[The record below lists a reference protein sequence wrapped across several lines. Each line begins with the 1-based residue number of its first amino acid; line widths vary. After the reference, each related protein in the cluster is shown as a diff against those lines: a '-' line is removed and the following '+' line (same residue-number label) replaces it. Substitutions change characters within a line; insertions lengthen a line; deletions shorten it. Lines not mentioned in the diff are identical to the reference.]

1 MYCAEADGQSGRIAG
16 LDGLTREEMTIT
28 APPLQGKTVLVTG
41 GAKRVGAAICRRL
54 HAAGAN
60 LLVHYR
66 SSALEARALQ
76 VELNARRADS
86 VVVAQADL
94 LKVASCSQLVKA
106 ALKPFGQLDALVNNA
121 SSFFATAIGDIT
133 EQVWDDLIGT
143 NLKAPLFL
151 AQAAA
156 PELRK
161 NHGCIVNLIDIH
173 AEIPMRNHAVY
184 TAAKGGLAALTR
196 ALARD
201 LGPEVRVNGIAPG
214 TILWPD
220 DDTWRDEV
228 SRQRIINQTALKRI
242 GEPDDIA
249 RAVQFLLADAPYV
262 TGQIIA
268 VDGGRS
274 VSL

>member
-1 MYCAEADGQSGRIAG
+1 MAEA
-16 LDGLTREEMTIT
+16 LE
-28 APPLQGKTVLVTG
+28 GKAVLVTG
-41 GAKRVGAAICRRL
+41 GARRVGAAICRRL
-54 HAAGAN
+54 HAAGAS

-76 VELNARRADS
+76 VELNAQRADS
-86 VVVAQADL
+86 VALAQADL
-94 LKVASCSQLVKA
+94 LKVSAATQLVKA
-106 ALKPFGQLDALVNNA
+106 ALKQFGRLDAVVNNA
-121 SSFFATAIGDIT
+121 SSFYATAVGEIT
-133 EQVWDDLIGT
+133 EEAWDDVIGT

-161 NHGCIVNLIDIH
+161 NHGCIVNIIDIH
-173 AEIPMRNHAVY
+173 AELPMRNHAVY
-184 TAAKGGLAALTR
+184 TAAKGGLLALTR

-220 DDTWRDEV
+220 DDNWRDEV
-228 SRQRIINQTALKRI
+228 SRQRIISQTALKRI

-249 RAVQFLLADAPYV
+249 RAVQFLLADAPYI
-262 TGQIIA
+262 TGQVLA

>member
-1 MYCAEADGQSGRIAG
+1 MDEA
-16 LDGLTREEMTIT
+16 
-28 APPLQGKTVLVTG
+28 LQGKVVLLTG
-41 GAKRVGAAICRRL
+41 GAKRVGAAIARRL
-54 HAAGAN
+54 HAAGAS

-66 SSALEARALQ
+66 SSSIEARALQ
-76 VELNARRADS
+76 VELNARRPDS
-86 VVVAQADL
+86 VALAQSDL
-94 LKVASCSQLVKA
+94 LKVSNSAQLVKA
-106 ALKPFGQLDALVNNA
+106 ARKHFDRLDALVNNA
-121 SSFFATAIGDIT
+121 SSFFPTPVGEIT
-133 EQVWDDLIGT
+133 EQAWDDLLGT

-161 NHGCIVNLIDIH
+161 THGCIVNLVDIH
-173 AEIPMRNHAVY
+173 AELPMRNHAVY

-201 LGPEVRVNGIAPG
+201 LGPEIRVNGVAPG

-220 DDTWRDEV
+220 DESWRDEV
-228 SRQRIINQTALKRI
+228 SRQRIINQSALKRI

-249 RAVQFLLADAPYV
+249 RAVQFLIADAPYV
-262 TGQIIA
+262 TGQILA

>member
-1 MYCAEADGQSGRIAG
+1 MDNA
-16 LDGLTREEMTIT
+16 
-28 APPLQGKTVLVTG
+28 LQGKTVLVTG

-54 HAAGAN
+54 HAAGAD
-60 LLVHYR
+60 LMIHYR

-86 VVVAQADL
+86 VGLAQADL
-94 LKVASCSQLVKA
+94 LKAASCVQLVKA
-106 ALKPFGQLDALVNNA
+106 TLKQFEQLDALVNNA
-121 SSFFATAIGDIT
+121 SSFFPTPVGEIT
-133 EQVWDDLIGT
+133 EQSWDDLMGT

-161 NHGCIVNLIDIH
+161 AHGCIVNIVDIH
-173 AEIPMRNHAVY
+173 AELPMRNHAVY

-201 LGPEVRVNGIAPG
+201 LGPEVRVNGVAPG

-220 DDTWRDEV
+220 DESWRDEV
-228 SRQRIINQTALKRI
+228 ARQRIIHQSALKRI

-249 RAVQFLLADAPYV
+249 RAVQFLVADAPYV
-262 TGQIIA
+262 TGQILT

>member
-1 MYCAEADGQSGRIAG
+1 MEQ
-16 LDGLTREEMTIT
+16 T
-28 APPLQGKTVLVTG
+28 LQGKVALVTG

-54 HAAGAN
+54 HAAGAGV
-60 LLVHYR
+60 LVHYR
-66 SSALEARALQ
+66 SAALEARALQ
-76 VELNARRADS
+76 VELNARRPDS
-86 VVVAQADL
+86 VAVAQADL
-94 LKVASCSQLVKA
+94 LKAAAGAQLVKA
-106 ALKPFGQLDALVNNA
+106 ALRHFGRLDALVNNA
-121 SSFFATAIGDIT
+121 SSFFATAIGEIT
-133 EQVWDDLIGT
+133 EQAWDDLIGT

-173 AEIPMRNHAVY
+173 AELPMRNHVVY

-214 TILWPD
+214 TILWPED
-220 DDTWRDEV
+220 ETWRDEV
-228 SRQRIINQTALKRI
+228 SRQRIISQTALKRI

-249 RAVQFLLADAPYV
+249 RAVQFLVADAPYI

>member
-1 MYCAEADGQSGRIAG
+1 MEDA
-16 LDGLTREEMTIT
+16 
-28 APPLQGKTVLVTG
+28 LQGKVVLVTG
-41 GAKRVGAAICRRL
+41 GAKRVGAAICRHL
-54 HAAGAN
+54 HAAGAS

-66 SSALEARALQ
+66 SSAIEARALQ
-76 VELNARRADS
+76 VELQSRRPGS
-86 VVVAQADL
+86 VAVAQADL

-106 ALKPFGQLDALVNNA
+106 ALKQFERLDVLVNNA
-121 SSFFATAIGDIT
+121 SSFFPTAVGEIT
-133 EQVWDDLIGT
+133 EQAWDDLVGT

-156 PELRK
+156 PELRR
-161 NHGCIVNLIDIH
+161 NHGCIVNLVDIH
-173 AEIPMRNHAVY
+173 AERPMRNHAVY

-214 TILWPD
+214 TIVWPD

-228 SRQRIINQTALKRI
+228 ARQRIISQSALKRI
-242 GEPDDIA
+242 GEPADIA
-249 RAVQFLLADAPYV
+249 RTVQFLIADAPYI

-274 VSL
+274 ISL

>member
-1 MYCAEADGQSGRIAG
+1 MDYA
-16 LDGLTREEMTIT
+16 LK
-28 APPLQGKTVLVTG
+28 GKVVLVTG
-41 GAKRVGAAICRRL
+41 GARRVGAAICRRL
-54 HAAGAN
+54 HAAGAD

-66 SSALEARALQ
+66 SSAIEARALQ

-86 VVVAQADL
+86 VALAQADL
-94 LKVASCSQLVKA
+94 LKAANCPQLVKA
-106 ALKPFGQLDALVNNA
+106 ALKQFDRLDALVNNA
-121 SSFFATAIGDIT
+121 SSFYPSPVGEIT
-133 EQVWDDLIGT
+133 EQVWDDLVGT

-156 PELRK
+156 VELRK
-161 NHGCIVNLIDIH
+161 NHGAIVNLIDVH
-173 AEIPMRNHAVY
+173 VELPMRNHAVY
-184 TAAKGGLAALTR
+184 TAAKGGLATLTR

-228 SRQRIINQTALKRI
+228 ARQRIINQTALKRI

-249 RAVQFLLADAPYV
+249 RTVQFLLADAPYI
-262 TGQIIA
+262 TGQVIA

>member
-1 MYCAEADGQSGRIAG
+1 MEDA
-16 LDGLTREEMTIT
+16 
-28 APPLQGKTVLVTG
+28 LQGKVVLVTG

-54 HAAGAN
+54 HAAGASV
-60 LLVHYR
+60 LLHYR
-66 SSALEARALQ
+66 SSAIEARALQ

-86 VVVAQADL
+86 VALAQADL
-94 LKVASCSQLVKA
+94 LKIANCAQLVKA
-106 ALKPFGQLDALVNNA
+106 ALKQFDRLDALVNNA
-121 SSFFATAIGDIT
+121 SSFYPTAVGEIT
-133 EQVWDDLIGT
+133 EQAWDDLVGT

-156 PELRK
+156 PELKK
-161 NHGCIVNLIDIH
+161 NHGCIVNLIDVH
-173 AEIPMRNHAVY
+173 ADLPMRNHAVY

-196 ALARD
+196 SLARD

-214 TILWPD
+214 TIIWPD
-220 DDTWRDEV
+220 DETWRDEV

-249 RAVQFLLADAPYV
+249 RTVQFLLADAPYI

-274 VSL
+274 VSF